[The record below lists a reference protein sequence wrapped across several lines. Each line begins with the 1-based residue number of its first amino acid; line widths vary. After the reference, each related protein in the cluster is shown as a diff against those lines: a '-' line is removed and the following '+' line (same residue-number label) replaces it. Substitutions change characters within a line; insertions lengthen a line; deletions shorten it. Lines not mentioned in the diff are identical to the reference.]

1 MTLTDFHIAFKMEL
15 DKSNML
21 NYPSFE
27 PEEIDYW
34 YTMSIRK
41 FVKSR
46 TFGTNF
52 KKTSFQYDQKRSD
65 DLRTAVTLVSYTNLT
80 PDADNVYTI
89 TYPTDYWFAI
99 GEDSTISF
107 TDLDGTV
114 KTFANSFT
122 EATISTVNSK
132 KLDSLNEY
140 HLNNS
145 KAKPLRYYGE
155 NNNIFVVTDGTYTLS
170 KYELTYIKKPVKFDI
185 TKPYTN
191 LPLFATNI
199 NYNTGDVVWYTYN
212 SVTSYY
218 LMNANNM
225 TFTTFQELLDVVG
238 TLVTQLTVNDAASY
252 AEYTY
257 LPEHTHD
264 ELVKL
269 AVSMA
274 LENIA
279 DNRYQT
285 YSNEVATM
293 E

>member
-46 TFGTNF
+46 TFGTNA
-52 KKTSFQYDQKRSD
+52 KQTSFQYDQKRSD
-65 DLRTAVTLVSYTNLT
+65 DLRTTVSLATYTNLT
-80 PDADNVYTI
+80 SNTDNTYTI

-107 TDLDGTV
+107 TDLDGTI

-122 EATISTVNSK
+122 EVTISTINSK
-132 KLDSLNEY
+132 RLDTLSDY

-155 NNNIFVVTDGTYTLS
+155 NNSIFVVTDGSYTLS
-170 KYELTYIKKPVKFDI
+170 KYELTYIKKPSIFCI
-185 TKPYTN
+185 TKPYVNLQQFTINTTYNTN
-191 LPLFATNI
+191 DVIWYTVNNSTLYYRINNDNVSFATF
-199 NYNTGDVVWYTYN
+199 
-212 SVTSYY
+212 
-218 LMNANNM
+218 A
-225 TFTTFQELLDVVG
+225 ELIAVIG
-238 TLVTQLTVNDAASY
+238 SIVTQLTTSEAASY
-252 AEYTY
+252 SEYNY

-264 ELVKL
+264 ELVKM

-279 DNRYQT
+279 DSRYQT
-285 YSNEVATM
+285 YSGEVATM